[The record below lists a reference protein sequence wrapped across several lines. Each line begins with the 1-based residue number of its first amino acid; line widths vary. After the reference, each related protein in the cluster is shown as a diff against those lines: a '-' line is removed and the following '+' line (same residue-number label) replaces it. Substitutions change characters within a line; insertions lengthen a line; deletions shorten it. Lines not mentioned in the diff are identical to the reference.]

1 MYSTNKIKNRGILAG
16 EVLNRWT
23 DDGPDWNTPDPQEV
37 KPSRTNSRRE
47 REQKYLQ
54 KKQKKHTLND

>member
-23 DDGPDWNTPDPQEV
+23 DDGPDWTQEV
-37 KPSRTNSRRE
+37 VQETKPSRTNSRRE

-54 KKQKKHTLND
+54 KKQKKHTLDD